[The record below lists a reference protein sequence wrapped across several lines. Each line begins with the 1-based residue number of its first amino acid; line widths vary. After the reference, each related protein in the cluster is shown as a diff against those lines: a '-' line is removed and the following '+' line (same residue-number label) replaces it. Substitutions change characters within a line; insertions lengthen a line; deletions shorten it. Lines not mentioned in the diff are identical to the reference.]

1 MNSIHYCDIIG
12 FNEVYEVV
20 IIVKNIKNYIG
31 LIISLVIT
39 YILICFVNNYSYF
52 WDILSKIISLLTPFI
67 IGAIIAYLLAPL
79 VDWMEKKLKMKRWM
93 TVVIIYGVAL
103 VMTVGFVIMILPS
116 ITNSIIDIINQIPQ
130 YTVEVESWIKSNFD
144 SLIGPYMTQIQ
155 DTLLTMIPKISELAK
170 IILDNFLGATVSI
183 TTVVVNVV
191 LGLIISVYITIDK
204 EDIIKYSKKVT
215 YIILKKERA
224 TLLIDVVKTFNSN
237 VGTYIVAKSVDSFF
251 VGLVSFI
258 GLALI
263 GSKYSLLLGIICG
276 LTNMIPYFGPII
288 GMVPTV
294 LINIFYSLKVA
305 IISLVF
311 LLVLQQI
318 EGNII
323 EPKFVGGKLGLSPLL
338 TLFAVTIG
346 GGFFGIVG
354 MILSVPV
361 MGVIKIYVDKNI
373 DKYNYRQEA

>member
-20 IIVKNIKNYIG
+20 IIVKNIKKYIG